1 MGRPA
6 AQLRLLGRLFRNP
19 QADASMKTRDH
30 LDSWRD
36 RTESLLCDKKLAIA
50 AEIAIVLLL
59 PALWGFLPL
68 PRTIIP
74 LLLLTWLSLWL
85 RRLSWGDLGLCRPR
99 SWPVTVFAGLGAG
112 GLTVFFAKVVLPI
125 VLRVVRKEYEPSG
138 LYPLEGNFPAFLML
152 LVGTWL
158 LAALMEEM
166 VYRGYILNR
175 LVDLFGRGRWG
186 WGVSFVLS
194 ALIFSWA
201 HGVYDLWFL
210 LMTFLHGLLLGSL
223 YLLGHRNLWFSIIAH
238 GTGITVNLTLAFFG
252 VV

>member
-1 MGRPA
+1 METQYP
-6 AQLRLLGRLFRNP
+6 
-19 QADASMKTRDH
+19 

-36 RTESLLCDKKLAIA
+36 RTGSLLRDKKLAIA
-50 AEIAIVLLL
+50 AEIAVVLLL

-68 PRTIIP
+68 PKTIAP

-85 RRLSWGDLGLCRPR
+85 RRLSWRDLGLCRPR
-99 SWPVTVFAGLGAG
+99 SWPVAVLAGLGAG

-125 VLRVVRKEYEPSG
+125 VLRVFRREYEPRG
-138 LYPLEGNFPAFLML
+138 LYSLEGNLPVYLML
-152 LVGTWL
+152 LFGTWL

-166 VYRGYILNR
+166 VFRGYILNR
-175 LVDLFGRGRWG
+175 FADLFGRGRWG
-186 WGVSFVLS
+186 WGVSFILS

-210 LMTFLHGLLLGSL
+210 LMTFLHGLLMGSL
-223 YLLGHRNLWFSIIAH
+223 YLLGCRNLWFSIIAH